1 MLIILG
7 QKNFMKSIL
16 NLINS
21 KKDDLPVIVLR
32 QNVFFPNVT
41 LWVNCEDSIS
51 INAIYQSMLE
61 GRLILFFCAND
72 LNSYDS
78 SKISL
83 ENLYSIGV
91 YAKIIQVVKV
101 TEILIKILVT
111 FQDRVIIKSILKKND
126 YFRAKVDFISN
137 KCEFNNELFT
147 YSKFLKE
154 AYDIYRSY
162 LPVKKLDNDENND
175 FFDSPAKL
183 VDVIAS
189 NVNLEYKVKV
199 ELLQE
204 LDVKLRIEKL
214 IINLNIE
221 IELLIL
227 KKDIKA
233 KVKTKLDKGQK
244 EYFLNEQIKEIQKRL
259 GSDETDYLER
269 LNLKNIPENI
279 KSRIEK
285 EISRLTRM
293 NMNSP
298 DANILRNYVEL
309 LLDLPWN
316 ENTLMKNSLREIEL
330 ILKNSHYGMYETK
343 EKIMNFLAVYHINS
357 KVQAPILCLVGPP
370 GTGKTSVALSIAKS
384 LSRKFT
390 KISLGGLR
398 DETEIR
404 GHRRSYVGALPGV
417 FINAI
422 KVAGKSNPVILLD
435 EIDKINS
442 TYKGNPEAALLE
454 VLDSEQNSRFVDH
467 YLEIP
472 YDLSNVLFVATAN
485 SLHEISRPLLDRMEI
500 IKIEGYSCVEKLEI
514 AKNFLI
520 PNIIE
525 DSYLNNIYIKIED
538 NVILHIIRNCTME
551 SGVRNLKRVLTNLF
565 RMIVREL
572 LYVYSREEVIKGNF
586 YFPSSLMHGNNLL
599 FTHDPDVPGI
609 YKIINMNNFHFYVN
623 CKYKFNL
630 IRIDSP
636 GFVYGLAWT
645 SYGGS
650 VLPVEAIKFDK
661 KGDIILTGS
670 LGNVMKESAQLA
682 YSVVKTYSYEL
693 NFDINEI
700 PEIHLHFPEGA
711 TPKDGPSAGITIA
724 TAIASVLS
732 DKRVPLDLAM
742 TGEVTLKGSILPVGG
757 IKEKVLAAYRN
768 GINKII
774 IPKDNE
780 KDYVNLPEDIKAN
793 IDVKYVSNLGEVF
806 NYLNII

>member
-1 MLIILG
+1 
-7 QKNFMKSIL
+7 MKSIL

-21 KKDDLPVIVLR
+21 KQDDLPVIFLR
-32 QNVFFPNVT
+32 QNVFFPNVA
-41 LWVNCEDSIS
+41 LWVNFDDSVS
-51 INAIYQSMLE
+51 INAICQSMLE
-61 GRLILFFCAND
+61 GRLIVFLYFND
-72 LNSYDS
+72 LKSGNDEE
-78 SKISL
+78 INL
-83 ENLYSIGV
+83 ENLYPIGT
-91 YAKIIQVVKV
+91 YAKVIQVIKV
-101 TEILIKILVT
+101 SETLVKILVD
-111 FQDRVIIKSILKKND
+111 FQDRVIIKSVLKKDN
-126 YFRAKVDFISN
+126 YFRAKVDFISD
-137 KCEFNNELFT
+137 KCEFNSELFT
-147 YSKFLKE
+147 YSKFLRE
-154 AYDIYRSY
+154 AYETYRSY
-162 LPVKKLDNDENND
+162 LPVKTLEEDGSSN
-175 FFDSPAKL
+175 FFDSPVKF

-189 NVNLEYKVKV
+189 SVNLGYKVKM

-204 LDVKLRIEKL
+204 LDVKVRIEKL
-214 IINLNIE
+214 IINLSIE
-221 IELLIL
+221 TELLIL
-227 KKDIKA
+227 KKDIKT
-233 KVKTKLDKGQK
+233 KVKTKLDKGQR

-259 GSDETDYLER
+259 GRDEADYLER
-269 LNLKNIPENI
+269 LSFKNIPEAI

-285 EISRLTRM
+285 EISRLTHM
-293 NMNSP
+293 NTNSP
-298 DANILRNYVEL
+298 DANIVRNYVEL

-316 ENTLMKNSLREIEL
+316 ENTVMNNSLRDIEL
-330 ILKNSHYGMYETK
+330 VLRNSHYGMNEAK
-343 EKIMNFLAVYHINS
+343 EKIINFLAVYYINS

-384 LSRKFT
+384 LSREFA

-454 VLDSEQNSRFVDH
+454 VLDAEQNTRFVDH

-485 SLHEISRPLLDRMEI
+485 SLHEISKPLLDRMEI
-500 IKIEGYSCVEKLEI
+500 IKVEGYSFIEKLEI

-520 PNIIE
+520 PNIIKE
-525 DSYLNNIYIKIED
+525 SFLNKVYVKIED
-538 NVILHIIRNCTME
+538 DVVLHIIRNYTME
-551 SGVRNLKRVLTNLF
+551 SGVRNLKRILTNLF

-572 LYVYSREEVIKGNF
+572 LYTYSKEDIIRGNF
-586 YFPSSLMHGNNLL
+586 YFPSSLIHGSNML
-599 FTHDPDVPGI
+599 FTHDPDIPGI
-609 YKIINMNNFHFYVN
+609 YKIINMNNFHVYMD
-623 CKYKFNL
+623 CEYKFNL
-630 IRIDSP
+630 VRSDSS

-645 SYGGS
+645 SYGGA
-650 VLPVEAIKFDK
+650 VLPIEAIKFDK

-670 LGNVMKESAQLA
+670 LGTVMKESVQLA
-682 YSVVKTYSYEL
+682 YSVVKTYSSEL
-693 NFDINEI
+693 NFNVNEI

-732 DKRVPLDLAM
+732 GKKIPLDLAM

-757 IKEKVLAAYRN
+757 IKEKVLAAYRS

-774 IPKDNE
+774 IPRDNE
-780 KDYVNLPEDIKAN
+780 KDYVKIPEDIRYN
-793 IDVKYVSNLGEVF
+793 IDVRYVSHVGEVF
-806 NYLNII
+806 DYLNII

>member
-1 MLIILG
+1 
-7 QKNFMKSIL
+7 MKSIL

-21 KKDDLPVIVLR
+21 KRDDLPVILLR

-41 LWVNCEDSIS
+41 LWVNFDDSVS

-61 GRLILFFCAND
+61 GRLILFFCVND
-72 LNSYDS
+72 LKSDNND
-78 SKISL
+78 KISL
-83 ENLYSIGV
+83 ENLYSIGT

-101 TEILIKILVT
+101 TETLIKILVN
-111 FQDRVIIKSILKKND
+111 FQDRVIIKNFLKKKN
-126 YFRAKVDFISN
+126 YFRAKVDFISD
-137 KCEFNNELFT
+137 KCEFNSELFT
-147 YSKFLKE
+147 YSKFLRE
-154 AYDIYRSY
+154 AYDTYKSY
-162 LPVKKLDNDENND
+162 LSVNTLEDDKSNNL
-175 FFDSPAKL
+175 FDSPAKL

-189 NVNLEYKVKV
+189 NMNLEYKVKV

-204 LDVKLRIEKL
+204 LDVKVRIEKL
-214 IINLNIE
+214 IINLSVE
-221 IELLIL
+221 TELLML
-227 KKDIKA
+227 KKDIKT
-233 KVKTKLDKGQK
+233 KVKTRLDKGQK
-244 EYFLNEQIKEIQKRL
+244 EYFLNEQLKEIQRRL
-259 GSDETDYLER
+259 GRDENDYLER
-269 LNLKNIPENI
+269 LNCKDIPEDI
-279 KSRIEK
+279 KLRIEK

-293 NMNSP
+293 NTNSP
-298 DANILRNYVEL
+298 DANIVRSYVEL

-316 ENTLMKNSLREIEL
+316 ENTVMNNSLREIEF
-330 ILKNSHYGMYETK
+330 ILKNAHYGMDKAK

-384 LSRKFT
+384 LSREFA

-442 TYKGNPEAALLE
+442 TYKGNPESALLE
-454 VLDSEQNSRFVDH
+454 VLDAEQNSKFVDH

-500 IKIEGYSCVEKLEI
+500 IRIEGYSCVEKLEI

-520 PNIIE
+520 PKIIKE
-525 DSYLNNIYIKIED
+525 SFLSKVYIKIED
-538 NVILHIIRNCTME
+538 DVVLHIIRNYTME

-565 RMIVREL
+565 RMVVREL
-572 LYVYSREEVIKGNF
+572 LYVYSREDIIEGNF
-586 YFPSSLMHGNNLL
+586 YFPSSLMHGNNSL
-599 FTHDPDVPGI
+599 FTHDPDIPGI
-609 YKIINMNNFHFYVN
+609 YKIINMSNFHFYVD
-623 CKYKFNL
+623 CEYKFNL
-630 IRIDSP
+630 IRIDSS

-645 SYGGS
+645 SYGGA
-650 VLPVEAIKFDK
+650 VLPVEAIKFDR

-670 LGNVMKESAQLA
+670 LGAVMKESAQLA
-682 YSVVKTYSYEL
+682 YSVVKAYSSEL
-693 NFDINEI
+693 NLDINEI

-724 TAIASVLS
+724 AAIASVLS
-732 DKRVPLDLAM
+732 DKKVPLDLAM
-742 TGEVTLKGSILPVGG
+742 TGEVTLKGSVLPVGG
-757 IKEKVLAAYRN
+757 IKEKVLAAYRH

-774 IPKDNE
+774 IPRDNE
-780 KDYVNLPEDIKAN
+780 KDYIKLPEDIRDN
-793 IDVKYVSNLGEVF
+793 INVKYVSHLGEVF
-806 NYLNII
+806 DYLNII

>member
-1 MLIILG
+1 
-7 QKNFMKSIL
+7 MKSIL
-16 NLINS
+16 NLLSS
-21 KKDDLPVIVLR
+21 KSDDLPVIFLR

-41 LWVNCEDSIS
+41 LWINFEDTFS

-61 GRLILFFCAND
+61 GRLVVFFCIKE
-72 LNSYDS
+72 LNSDNGN
-78 SKISL
+78 KISL
-83 ENLYSIGV
+83 KNLYSIGT

-101 TEILIKILVT
+101 TETLIKILVD
-111 FQDRVIIKSILKKND
+111 FQDRVIIKSLLKKKN
-126 YFRAKVDFISN
+126 YFRAKVDFISD
-137 KCEFNNELFT
+137 KFEFNNELFT

-154 AYDIYRSY
+154 SYDVYRAY
-162 LPVKKLDNDENND
+162 LPVKTLEDDESSK
-175 FFDSPAKL
+175 FLDSPAKF
-183 VDVIAS
+183 VDFVAS
-189 NVNLEYKVKV
+189 NVDLGYKAKI

-204 LDVKLRIEKL
+204 LDVKVRIEKL
-214 IINLNIE
+214 IINLSIE
-221 IELLIL
+221 TELLMI
-227 KKDIKA
+227 KKDIKT

-259 GSDETDYLER
+259 GRDETDYLER
-269 LNLKNIPENI
+269 LNLKDIPEDI

-293 NMNSP
+293 STNSP
-298 DANILRNYVEL
+298 DANVVRNYIEL
-309 LLDLPWN
+309 LLELPWN
-316 ENTLMKNSLREIEL
+316 ENTVMENSLREVEL
-330 ILKNSHYGMYETK
+330 ILKNSHYGMDETK

-384 LSRKFT
+384 LSRKFS

-422 KVAGKSNPVILLD
+422 KVTGKSNPVILLD

-485 SLHEISRPLLDRMEI
+485 SLHEVSRPLLDRMEI
-500 IKIEGYSCVEKLEI
+500 IKIEGYSCIEKLEI
-514 AKNFLI
+514 AKKFLI
-520 PNIIE
+520 PSIIKE
-525 DSYLNNIYIKIED
+525 SFLNNVYIKIED
-538 NVILHIIRNCTME
+538 DVVLHIIRNYTME
-551 SGVRNLKRVLTNLF
+551 SGVRNLKRLLTNLF
-565 RMIVREL
+565 RMVVREL
-572 LYVYSREEVIKGNF
+572 LYVYSKEDIIRGNF

-599 FTHDPDVPGI
+599 FTHDPDIPGI
-609 YKIINMNNFHFYVN
+609 YKIINMNNFRFYVH
-623 CKYKFNL
+623 CEYKFNL
-630 IRIDSP
+630 IRIESS

-645 SYGGS
+645 SYGGA
-650 VLPVEAIKFDK
+650 VLPVEAVKFNK

-670 LGNVMKESAQLA
+670 LGTVMKESAQLA
-682 YSVVKTYSYEL
+682 YSVVKTYSLEL

-700 PEIHLHFPEGA
+700 PEIHLHFPAGA

-732 DKRVPLDLAM
+732 GKRVPLDLAM

-780 KDYVNLPEDIKAN
+780 KDYVKLPEDIRDN
-793 IDVKYVSNLGEVF
+793 IYVKYVSHLGEVF
-806 NYLNII
+806 DYLNII

>member
-1 MLIILG
+1 
-7 QKNFMKSIL
+7 MKSIL

>member
-1 MLIILG
+1 MLINLG

-16 NLINS
+16 NLISS

-41 LWVNCEDSIS
+41 LWVNCDDGIS

-72 LNSYDS
+72 LNSCNS

-83 ENLYSIGV
+83 ENLYSIGI

-111 FQDRVIIKSILKKND
+111 FQDRVIIKSILKKNN
-126 YFRAKVDFISN
+126 YFRAKVDFISD
-137 KCEFNNELFT
+137 KCEFNNEFFT
-147 YSKFLKE
+147 YSKFLRE
-154 AYDIYRSY
+154 AYNIYRSY
-162 LPVKKLDNDENND
+162 LPVKKLDNDESND
-175 FFDSPAKL
+175 FFDSPAKF

-204 LDVKLRIEKL
+204 LDVKLRMEKL

-221 IELLIL
+221 TELLIL
-227 KKDIKA
+227 KKDIKT

-259 GSDETDYLER
+259 GRDETDYLER
-269 LNLKNIPENI
+269 LNFKNIPENI

-298 DANILRNYVEL
+298 DANIVRNYVEL

-316 ENTLMKNSLREIEL
+316 ENTVMKNSLREIEL
-330 ILKNSHYGMYETK
+330 ILRNSHYGMYETK

-384 LSRKFT
+384 LSREFT

-485 SLHEISRPLLDRMEI
+485 SLHEVSRPLLDRMEI
-500 IKIEGYSCVEKLEI
+500 IKIEGYSCGEKLEI

-520 PNIIE
+520 PNIIK
-525 DSYLNNIYIKIED
+525 DSCLNNVYIKIED
-538 NVILHIIRNCTME
+538 DVILHIIRNCTME

-565 RMIVREL
+565 RMVVREL
-572 LYVYSREEVIKGNF
+572 LYVYSREDIIKGNF
-586 YFPSSLMHGNNLL
+586 YFPSSLIHGNNLL

-623 CKYKFNL
+623 CEYKFNL
-630 IRIDSP
+630 IRIDSS

-645 SYGGS
+645 SYGGT
-650 VLPVEAIKFDK
+650 VLPVEAIKFDN

-670 LGNVMKESAQLA
+670 LGSVMKESAQLA
-682 YSVVKTYSYEL
+682 YSVVKTYSSEL

-700 PEIHLHFPEGA
+700 PEIHIHFPEGA

-780 KDYVNLPEDIKAN
+780 KDYVKLPEDIRDS